1 MSGCFVRLSE
11 SILAPDVKLIGYRNA
26 TIACD
31 EANAKMAAQGMDDNY
46 WYKENITTL
55 CSSQCQTSLTAWLN
69 LVQTDCATDTV
80 TQAGIVVKA
89 EAIPLQYTQ
98 AVDLACLQNT

>member
-1 MSGCFVRLSE
+1 
-11 SILAPDVKLIGYRNA
+11 
-26 TIACD
+26 
-31 EANAKMAAQGMDDNY
+31 MAAQGMDDNY

-55 CSSQCQTSLTAWLN
+55 CTSQCRTSMISWLK
-69 LVQTDCATDTV
+69 LVETDCATDTI

-89 EAIPLQYTQ
+89 KAIPLQYTY